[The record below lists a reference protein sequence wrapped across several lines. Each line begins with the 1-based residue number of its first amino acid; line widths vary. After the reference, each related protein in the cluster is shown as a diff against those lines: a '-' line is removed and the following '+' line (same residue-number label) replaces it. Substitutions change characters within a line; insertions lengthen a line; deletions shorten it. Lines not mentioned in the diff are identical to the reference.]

1 MIGGKIKKRGNV
13 ELFFVLKILEDVFKS
28 KGLFFE
34 DIISL
39 IKVVVSGYYGNLF
52 NFKSYFKKGKI

>member
-52 NFKSYFKKGKI
+52 